1 MLDLTYR
8 PGRALC
14 ALCCAA
20 VVCAGARLGF
30 AQEDAADDEAPPI
43 AVDVQTIIDTA
54 GQGGQATRFNDT
66 VWDIR
71 AESGRR
77 TVLVPIRV
85 TVGEQEYELS
95 RPSVGVRSGR
105 FIGWYVPTPTGTGNN
120 RGVNNNSDTFQA
132 GDSRDLESLLFGD
145 DSDTDAGVNAADETR
160 DAASPH
166 DPVPDDAP
174 RLTRDL
180 MIYPDGSVGW
190 EMDRSFTGA
199 EMRPAGPSNLYGYK
213 IDPRTLNDEQPDRG
227 DRLERGPNES
237 SREFSARRREAQQR
251 ERDAMNAFRELRDQV
266 QELPDT
272 FREPLAGVV
281 YAVYDAPDSDGWSLT
296 GDAPLPWRIEQDD
309 LDAIAQVARG
319 GGGGNAGAL
328 DQQTQ
333 DAVVKL
339 RRLAERGG
347 ELDQRAIAMAVYQGR
362 FAERVERGSSGYE
375 LLRTLLESEDVDA
388 RNAAL
393 VAIARVQ
400 PPTRASAALLADA
413 ARNATGD
420 TAGTLQLA
428 SLRSAFLIETGP
440 QGNTG
445 LLLTLVNDALAE
457 RGGPHPALVL
467 EELIDAF
474 DPQADT
480 NDAGRAGRG
489 NPGRGGLNQAPDQ
502 SAVDTLMTGVAF
514 GQIDPEQMPAVVA
527 MVIRRSPGSALA
539 AGWLDHQLLRSL
551 DTETVGLT
559 LSMLNQADSTSTI
572 VRPITDGLRTMVFGD
587 APGNAE
593 QGEPVVLNGVIA
605 LGSDQHG
612 LLIALNSDDAHTR
625 DLAWQALRHFT
636 VGGDDSASAGQGQ
649 AVFDRIVDS
658 GLDTQANPDTP
669 AVLVDFIAN
678 QDGGALAVHAR
689 ARMIGLLLTEGLDG
703 AVVRRA
709 ARKVAGAGHD
719 YSQTL
724 SALDPDSRGDAVAAV
739 YEQLTGEVP
748 SVIGLVQTTGGD
760 MTRWLAQQWLTGVL
774 PDESAWAEAAGDYNQ
789 LLRLAGDDD
798 LRVAIG
804 AGSAL
809 VIRAGGTLEHQDEM
823 AQLLSRIAD
832 RSPES
837 IASAW
842 EPIRRDIF
850 AARLSEA
857 AGTYRLELAVFEA
870 QPDAAPGGPGG
881 RGDLVGP
888 GGRSGRGG
896 RAPSDLARPATDPDG
911 LGGTAAPGRGAPST
925 APIMSLDL
933 GLVQLLVDGDQV
945 SLSLDAVPLRLAE
958 QRLALQLE
966 DVSTLT
972 SFNHPDLVDL
982 PLSQLDESVDLLP
995 DGEGRWAGSLTLP
1008 DGRVLRISLTR
1019 ED

>member
-1 MLDLTYR
+1 MSNLTYR
-8 PGRALC
+8 PGRVLW
-14 ALCCAA
+14 ALCCVAA
-20 VVCAGARLGF
+20 VGAGARLGL
-30 AQEDAADDEAPPI
+30 AQDAADGFEAPPI
-43 AVDVQTIIDTA
+43 EVDVQTIIDTA

-71 AESGRR
+71 PESGRR

-85 TVGEQEYELS
+85 TLADQAYELS

-105 FIGWYVPTPTGTGNN
+105 FIGWYVPEASAGGGGRNAN
-120 RGVNNNSDTFQA
+120 HNADTFQA
-132 GDSRDLESLLFGD
+132 GDSRDLESLLFGEADD
-145 DSDTDAGVNAADETR
+145 DSDAGQGHTDDERGAAN
-160 DAASPH
+160 PH
-166 DPVPDDAP
+166 DPVRGDAP

-190 EMDRSFTGA
+190 ELDRSFTGA
-199 EMRPAGPSNLYGYK
+199 EMRPAGPNNLYGYK
-213 IDPRTLNDEQPDRG
+213 IDPRTLNDEQPERG

-237 SREFSARRREAQQR
+237 SRDFSNRRREQQQR
-251 ERDAMNAFRELRDQV
+251 ERDAMNAFRELRSQV

-272 FREPLAGVV
+272 FREPLHGVV

-309 LDAIAQVARG
+309 LDAIAHIARG
-319 GGGGNAGAL
+319 TGGGNAGPL
-328 DQQTQ
+328 DTQTQ
-333 DAVVKL
+333 EAVVKL

-347 ELDQRAIAMAVYQGR
+347 ALDQRAVAMAVYQGR
-362 FAERVERGSSGYE
+362 FAERVERGSSGFE
-375 LLRTLLESEDVDA
+375 LLRTLLESEDEDA
-388 RNAAL
+388 RTAAL

-400 PPTRASAALLADA
+400 PPTRASALLLADA

-428 SLRSAFLIETGP
+428 SLRSAFRIEAGP
-440 QGNTG
+440 DGNTG
-445 LLLTLVNDALAE
+445 LLLSQVNDALAE

-467 EELIDAF
+467 EELLDAF
-474 DPQADT
+474 DP
-480 NDAGRAGRG
+480 DAAGDSPGRSGRG
-489 NPGRGGLNQAPDQ
+489 NPGGRGGLNQAPD
-502 SAVDTLMTGVAF
+502 ATAIDTLITGVAF
-514 GQIDPEQMPAVVA
+514 DRIDPEQMPRVAA

-551 DTETVGLT
+551 DAERVALT
-559 LSMLNQADSTSTI
+559 LDLLNQADSTSTI
-572 VRPITDGLRTMVFGD
+572 VRPISESVRTLVFGD
-587 APGNAE
+587 APGAAE
-593 QGEPVVLNGVIA
+593 QGEPVVINGVIA

-636 VGGDDSASAGQGQ
+636 IHSPDSASSGQGQ

-669 AVLVDFIAN
+669 TVLVDFIAN
-678 QDGGALAVHAR
+678 QDGGPLAEHAR

-703 AVVRRA
+703 AVLRRA
-709 ARKVAGAGHD
+709 ARKVASAGHD

-724 SALDPDSRGDAVAAV
+724 NALDPDDRGDAVAVV

-748 SVIGLVQTTGGD
+748 AIIGLVQASSGG
-760 MTRWLAQQWLTGVL
+760 MTRWLAQQWLAGVL
-774 PDESAWAEAAGDYNQ
+774 PDESAWADAAGDYDQ

-809 VIRAGGTLEHQDEM
+809 VVRAGGTLEHQDEM
-823 AQLLSRIAD
+823 AQVLSTIAD

-837 IASAW
+837 IAAAW

-870 QPDAAPGGPGG
+870 QPELGPGG
-881 RGDLVGP
+881 RGNP
-888 GGRSGRGG
+888 GGLRDPGGRGG
-896 RAPSDLARPATDPDG
+896 RSPSNLARPATEPGG
-911 LGGTAAPGRGAPST
+911 LGGNAPERPVTQGT
-925 APIMSLDL
+925 PIMSMDL
-933 GLVQLLVDGDQV
+933 GLVELLVEGDQV

-958 QRLALQLE
+958 ERLALRL
-966 DVSTLT
+966 DNVSTLT

-982 PLSQLDESVDLLP
+982 PLSQLDEAVDLLP
-995 DGEGRWAGSLTLP
+995 EGDGRWVGSLTLP
-1008 DGRVLRISLTR
+1008 DGRVLRVSLTR
-1019 ED
+1019 EG